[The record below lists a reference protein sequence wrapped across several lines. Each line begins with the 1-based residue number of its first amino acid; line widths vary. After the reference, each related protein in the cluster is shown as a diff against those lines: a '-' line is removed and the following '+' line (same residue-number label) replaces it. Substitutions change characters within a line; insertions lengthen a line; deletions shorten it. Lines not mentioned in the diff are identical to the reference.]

1 MFMKAE
7 DQEFVESMVI
17 QLDESIRRLVDEER
31 RLKLKL
37 GEDRVA
43 ELSEYWHKQMPESEE
58 ESFKRSMDH
67 ADRKLT
73 WIWLRLGRLHQ
84 TRANAGHVLMKQKS
98 ID

>member
-1 MFMKAE
+1 MKAE
-7 DQEFVESMVI
+7 DQEFVENMI
-17 QLDESIRRLVDEER
+17 LELDESIRRLVEEER

-37 GEDRVA
+37 GDDRVA

-58 ESFKRSMDH
+58 EAFKRAMDH

-73 WIWLRLGRLHQ
+73 WIWLRLNRLHQ
-84 TRANAGHVLMKQKS
+84 SRANAGRVLMKYNS

>member
-1 MFMKAE
+1 MKAD
-7 DQEFVESMVI
+7 DQEFIENMVI
-17 QLDESIRRLVDEER
+17 ELDESIRRLVEEER

-43 ELSEYWHKQMPESEE
+43 ELREFWHKQMPESEE

-73 WIWLRLGRLHQ
+73 WIWLRLSRLHQ
-84 TRANAGHVLMKQKS
+84 SRAKAGRELMKRNS

>member
-1 MFMKAE
+1 MNAD
-7 DQEFVESMVI
+7 DQEFIENMVI
-17 QLDESIRRLVDEER
+17 ELDESIRRLVDEER

-37 GEDRVA
+37 GEERVA
-43 ELSEYWHKQMPESEE
+43 ELCEFWHKQMPASEE

-73 WIWLRLGRLHQ
+73 WIWLRLKRLHQ
-84 TRANAGHVLMKQKS
+84 TRANAGRELMKHNS